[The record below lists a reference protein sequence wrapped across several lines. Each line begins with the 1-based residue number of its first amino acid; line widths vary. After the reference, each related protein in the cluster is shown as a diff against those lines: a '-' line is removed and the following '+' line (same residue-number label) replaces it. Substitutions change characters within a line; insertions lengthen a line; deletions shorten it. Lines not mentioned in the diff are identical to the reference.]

1 MKSKNK
7 IALRLLFYLG
17 GLIIMTLG
25 VAVSVKSDLG
35 VTPISSIPYTM
46 TVVTGMDLGIATMI
60 FSVIVVLLQILL
72 LRKDYKPINLLQIPI
87 GILFGAFLTVGGKV
101 MNFFPD
107 PANFTLRFIIM
118 LISTVFVALGVFLYV
133 PAGFV
138 PLAPEGFLLSASRL
152 TKIKFSTVK
161 VVCDIAM
168 VIISFVTCLAT
179 IHSLGSVGIGTI
191 VAAVLVGTEVKLM
204 TKYWGESRD
213 KIL

>member
-1 MKSKNK
+1 MIRKGENMKSKNK
-7 IALRLLFYLG
+7 IAL
-17 GLIIMTLG
+17 
-25 VAVSVKSDLG
+25 
-35 VTPISSIPYTM
+35 TPISSIPYTM

-87 GILFGAFLTVGGKV
+87 GILFGAFLTVGGKA

-107 PANFTLRFIIM
+107 TANFTLRFIIM
-118 LISTVFVALGVFLYV
+118 LLSTVFVALGVFLYV
-133 PAGFV
+133 PAGFI
-138 PLAPEGFLLSASRL
+138 PLAPEGFLLAASRL

-168 VIISFVTCLAT
+168 VIISFVTCLAA

-213 KIL
+213 KILG